1 MIQHLL
7 RHVLLI
13 SSWLIGWMLF
23 SRMRFLHKKIP
34 SRWPLV
40 SVIVPAR
47 NEELNIG
54 KILSA
59 LKKQTYENLEIIVV
73 NDNSTDNTKKI
84 VQSFDD
90 VELVDLSSEPPD
102 GWAGKS
108 WACWNGYLNSSGE
121 ILIFMDADVE
131 PQPEAVETLVALQLE
146 HNGLVSVWPYQRFER
161 CYEHLSLPFN
171 MIVIGSM
178 GSFSVFQDQPMGAYG
193 PVIVV
198 SRRDYE
204 ATQGHAAFKDGVLDD
219 IKLGRLFLQRGYRVE
234 NYLGG
239 SLIKFR
245 MYPQGFGQLF
255 QGFSKNMALGASSL
269 GPMFFLVFIWMV
281 GLYSATGNLLFF
293 PYSLYY
299 FLFAIQIYL
308 LSRRTG
314 DYTIADALL
323 YFVHYLFFLLVF
335 FVSLYKVIF
344 LKRVEWKGRK
354 IRV

>member
-1 MIQHLL
+1 
-7 RHVLLI
+7 
-13 SSWLIGWMLF
+13 
-23 SRMRFLHKKIP
+23 
-34 SRWPLV
+34 
-40 SVIVPAR
+40 
-47 NEELNIG
+47 
-54 KILSA
+54 
-59 LKKQTYENLEIIVV
+59 
-73 NDNSTDNTKKI
+73 
-84 VQSFDD
+84 
-90 VELVDLSSEPPD
+90 
-102 GWAGKS
+102 
-108 WACWNGYLNSSGE
+108 
-121 ILIFMDADVE
+121 
-131 PQPEAVETLVALQLE
+131 
-146 HNGLVSVWPYQRFER
+146 
-161 CYEHLSLPFN
+161 
-171 MIVIGSM
+171 
-178 GSFSVFQDQPMGAYG
+178 MGAYG

-204 ATQGHAAFKDGVLDD
+204 ATQGHAAFKDGVLED

-281 GLYSATGNLLFF
+281 GLYSAMGNLFSF
-293 PYSLYY
+293 MYSPYY
-299 FLFAIQIYL
+299 FLFAIQIYVV
-308 LSRRTG
+308 SKKTG

>member
-1 MIQHLL
+1 MAAGFCDRACEKRGVEHRQ
-7 RHVLLI
+7 
-13 SSWLIGWMLF
+13 
-23 SRMRFLHKKIP
+23 
-34 SRWPLV
+34 
-40 SVIVPAR
+40 
-47 NEELNIG
+47 G

-161 CYEHLSLPFN
+161 FYEHLSLPFN
-171 MIVIGSM
+171 MLVIGSM

-245 MYPQGFGQLF
+245 MYPQGLGQLF

-281 GLYSATGNLLFF
+281 GLYSAMLNLFSF
-293 PYSLYY
+293 MYSPYY
-299 FLFAIQIYL
+299 FLFAIQIYVV
-308 LSRRTG
+308 SKKTG

-323 YFVHYLFFLLVF
+323 YFVHYLFFFLVF

>member
-1 MIQHLL
+1 MILHLV
-7 RHVLLI
+7 RHLVLV

-23 SRMRFLHKKIP
+23 SRMRFLKKKLP
-34 SRWPLV
+34 SRRPSV
-40 SVIVPAR
+40 SLIVPAR

-54 KILSA
+54 KILNA

-84 VQSFDD
+84 VQSFED
-90 VELVDLSSEPPD
+90 VKLVNLSSEPPE

-131 PQPEAVETLVALQLE
+131 PQPETVESLVALQLE
-146 HNGLVSVWPYQRFER
+146 HDGLVSVWPHQRFEKL
-161 CYEHLSLPFN
+161 YEHLSLPFN

-178 GSFSVFQDQPMGAYG
+178 GTFSIFRTKPMGAYG

-198 SRRDYE
+198 GRRDYE
-204 ATQGHAAFKDGVLDD
+204 KTQGHAAFRDGVLDD
-219 IKLGRLFLQRGYRVE
+219 IKLGRLFLQKGYRVE

-245 MYPQGFGQLF
+245 MYPQGFGQLLE
-255 QGFSKNMALGASSL
+255 GFSKNMALGASSS
-269 GPMFFLVFIWMV
+269 GAMFFLVLLWMV
-281 GLYSATGNLLFF
+281 GLYSAAGNLLFF

-299 FLFAIQIYL
+299 FLFAMQIYL
-308 LSRRTG
+308 LSRKTG
-314 DYTIADALL
+314 DYTIADAFL

-344 LKRVEWKGRK
+344 LKSVEWKGRK